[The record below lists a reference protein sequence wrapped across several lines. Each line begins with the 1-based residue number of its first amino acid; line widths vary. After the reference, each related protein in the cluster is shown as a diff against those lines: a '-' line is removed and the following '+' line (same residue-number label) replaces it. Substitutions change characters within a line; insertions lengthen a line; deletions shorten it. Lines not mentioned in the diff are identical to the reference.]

1 MTGVALGIALTAAS
15 LWLVGLALRLHQDV
29 NKALTESE
37 QILDLAGPKKLST
50 EGASTALGRR
60 VRLVVSEII
69 SEGREKKSIGAI
81 AAGSMTHDFRTPVA
95 RASSRIEAALHDD
108 TIDKDDVL
116 QYTLEQLRQQRLVF
130 DRLLTFVKL
139 DTPGAQLPTEPMD
152 LSMLVSNLAEDY
164 ELLFEDHD
172 VALNFTIEPG
182 IRVDG
187 NAEMLQLSIVNVL
200 ENIRKYALT
209 GKKVDINLR
218 RYGSHCT
225 LNIRDFGP
233 GLSQQQSGE
242 HASERFWQKDPTAS
256 SGFGLGLALVREI
269 VSAHEGQLDFADAQP
284 GLLVTIRLSIFD
296 AALS

>member
-1 MTGVALGIALTAAS
+1 MLAALCITLAVACLLLGVLL
-15 LWLVGLALRLHQDV
+15 LRVHREV
-29 NKALTESE
+29 NKTLTESE
-37 QILDLAGPKKLST
+37 EILDLAGPKRLSI
-50 EGASTALGRR
+50 EGATTSLGRR
-60 VRLVVSEII
+60 VRFVVSEII

-95 RASSRIEAALHDD
+95 RASSRIEAALRDES
-108 TIDKDDVL
+108 IDKNDVL

-139 DTPGAQLPTEPMD
+139 DTPGAQLPTEPLD

-164 ELLFEDHD
+164 ELLFEDDD
-172 VALNFTIEPG
+172 VTLNVLVEPK
-182 IRVDG
+182 IKVDG

-200 ENIRKYALT
+200 ENIRKYALS

-218 RYGSHCT
+218 RYGAHCT

-233 GLSQQQSGE
+233 GLSQQHAGTR
-242 HASERFWQKDPTAS
+242 ASERFWQKDPTQS
-256 SGFGLGLALVREI
+256 PGFGLGLALVREI

-284 GLLVTIRLSIFD
+284 GLLVTVRLNICD
-296 AALS
+296 EARN